1 MEFVELKKLCSMK
14 SGGTPSR
21 RKPEFYG
28 GDFPWAKIS
37 DLEKSA
43 DGYVYDTVEKIT
55 KEALDSINNRVF
67 EKGTL
72 LLAMYGSVGKTAIA
86 GIKLTSNQAILGL
99 NILDDEILNIFYL
112 KYWFQLTKEI
122 LLNRAVGGTLQN
134 ISKTIVSNLKV
145 PLPKLETQKK
155 IAAILDEADK
165 LRQLNKELIAKYDVL
180 TESLFL
186 EMFGDPVTNHK
197 GWEFKT
203 IEELVKNK
211 KYSLKRGPF
220 GGALKKDCF
229 VEKGYLVYEQYHALN
244 NDFSFKR
251 YFIDDK
257 KFNELKAFEVKPRDL
272 IISCSGVYLGKL
284 AMIPENADKGII
296 NQALLKVTL
305 DEGKMRNDFFIFHF
319 TQKHFRETF
328 FDANRGAG
336 IPNFPPMKE
345 FKRFPFISPPIELQ
359 NQFAERVKIIEKQK
373 QQAQESL
380 QKSEDLFNSLLQKA
394 FKGELVKE

>member
-1 MEFVELKKLCSMK
+1 MELVELKKLCSMK

-21 RKPEFYG
+21 RKPEFYT

-43 DGYVYDTVEKIT
+43 DGYVYDTDEKIT
-55 KEALDSINNRVF
+55 NEALGSINNRVF

-86 GIKLTSNQAILGL
+86 GVKLTSNQAILGL
-99 NILDDEILNIFYL
+99 NILDDEVLNIFYL

-165 LRQLNKELIAKYDVL
+165 VRQLNKELIVKYDAL
-180 TESLFL
+180 TQSLFL
-186 EMFGDPVTNHK
+186 DMFGDPVTNPI
-197 GWEFKT
+197 GWKMYRMD
-203 IEELVKNK
+203 KAC
-211 KYSLKRGPF
+211 LKVTDGTHDTPKR
-220 GGALKKDCF
+220 LKKGVKFITGKHIRPF
-229 VEKGYLVYEQYHALN
+229 VVDYNNSDYVTKEVHQEIYKRCNPEKGDVLYTNIGVNLGTAALN
-244 NDFSFKR
+244 TVDYEFSMK
-251 YFIDDK
+251 
-257 KFNELKAFEVKPRDL
+257 NV
-272 IISCSGVYLGKL
+272 
-284 AMIPENADKGII
+284 
-296 NQALLKVTL
+296 ALLKVNNGFL
-305 DEGKMRNDFFIFHF
+305 IGRFLEHF
-319 TQKHFRETF
+319 L
-328 FDANRGAG
+328 NS
-336 IPNFPPMKE
+336 PNMKE
-345 FKRFPFISPPIELQ
+345 KILWIASIGGAQKFLSLTQIRRLIVLAPPIQLQ
-359 NQFAERVKIIEKQK
+359 NQFAERVQIIENQK

-394 FKGELVKE
+394 FKGELVK